1 MVNYYN
7 IAGRKIG
14 SHHVRTF
21 GLLSQTSLLRQE
33 YSLDV
38 DGGIYVLGIIH

>member
-14 SHHVRTF
+14 SHHVRPPVLAAT
-21 GLLSQTSLLRQE
+21 TSLLLRQE
-33 YSLDV
+33 
-38 DGGIYVLGIIH
+38 